1 MTMNE
6 SIIILQGSSTNDKL
20 VVALKLD
27 FFFFFFFEM
36 LKVRHFN
43 QLLLTF
49 K

>member
-27 FFFFFFFEM
+27 ISINY
-36 LKVRHFN
+36 R
-43 QLLLTF
+43 
-49 K
+49 